1 MEKAAGPSG
10 PSATGLDSKVEAETS
25 IIRDVDLGE
34 MLEIHYTPEQERRLV
49 RKLDLAYVLLLIIA
63 LTG

>member
-1 MEKAAGPSG
+1 MEKPAGPSG
-10 PSATGLDSKVEAETS
+10 PSATGLDLKAEAETS
-25 IIRDVDLGE
+25 IVRDVDLGE

-49 RKLDLAYVLLLIIA
+49 RKLDLAYVLLLIIV